1 MVFPIAGGNES
12 KGYEISNSLRFNDG
26 DDPYL
31 NRTMAA
37 GTSRR
42 IFTFSTWIKRSTL
55 GSFQYVFTNS
65 PQSSFDAV
73 RINDDD
79 TLDLSLIHI

>member
-1 MVFPIAGGNES
+1 MGVTIPSAAGEVLEQ
-12 KGYEISNSLRFNDG
+12 YEISNSLRFNDG

-65 PQSSFDAV
+65 Q
-73 RINDDD
+73 
-79 TLDLSLIHI
+79 